1 MYRPIGIHFWDQF
14 FRVQVNM
21 VDYYGLG
28 KKTQPNS
35 KLKTQENEN
44 DFEDKRKETIS
55 YIS

>member
-21 VDYYGLG
+21 VVYYGLG